1 MKTERIILIP
11 GLGIAG
17 LDLLPLAFRLR
28 GKGYRVSVFW
38 HFIGRPTLE
47 ESARRLFE
55 MAGRQEEEVVHF
67 VGHSLGGIVVLRMLA
82 DHPWDRPGRIVTLG
96 TPHAGITAARRF
108 ARLPGSRAL
117 LGAGLLSATDA
128 DPIAIPQGRE
138 LGVVTGSRTRF
149 YGGWL
154 VPGQQNDSII
164 GVDETQHPG
173 SRARVTVAE
182 THRGLVLKAS
192 VAAQIDLFLREGRFD

>member
-1 MKTERIILIP
+1 MRAVGVDSPWWHEAEMGRIVVPHEDRSDRAANAGFELQPGAVPRSMKTERIILIP

-67 VGHSLGGIVVLRMLA
+67 VGHSLGGIVVLRMPA
-82 DHPWDRPGRIVTLG
+82 DHPWDRPGRTQIRSPFPKAASSVSSQE
-96 TPHAGITAARRF
+96 AGPVFTEG
-108 ARLPGSRAL
+108 GSSR
-117 LGAGLLSATDA
+117 
-128 DPIAIPQGRE
+128 
-138 LGVVTGSRTRF
+138 GSRTTRSS
-149 YGGWL
+149 GSTRR
-154 VPGQQNDSII
+154 NIR
-164 GVDETQHPG
+164 GVE
-173 SRARVTVAE
+173 RV
-182 THRGLVLKAS
+182 
-192 VAAQIDLFLREGRFD
+192 